1 MKKNKVLF
9 VDDEA
14 NILSAIKR
22 SVIYEDY
29 SSMFTLSG
37 EKALELIK
45 TNEISVIVSDMKMP
59 GMNGFDLLRNVK
71 EISPSTVRLVLSGY
85 NQLSQILATVNKIG
99 VFKYITKPWDDELDF
114 LPSIREAVSYYNLR
128 KENELMKKAIEK
140 KNAEYEELF
149 KTKDALIT
157 KTELD
162 VINIKKINHS
172 ILQIQNILFTKLR
185 SSTDYLDISEYY
197 LKLINNIYASF
208 LATFPSVIEEFDM
221 EQLIKNFINKT
232 NNNIPIQADTSDS
245 KFIGNYRLILLILI
259 ELTNYIIEKLNIND
273 AVVKFMNS
281 SVLSIKFYCNKVDFY
296 QLYSTNVEFK
306 LIINYLRELVKTA
319 KLDLIIDEYKR
330 EEISLQG
337 NIKV

>member
-1 MKKNKVLF
+1 MKTNKVLF

-14 NILSAIKR
+14 NILNAIKR

-59 GMNGFDLLRNVK
+59 GMNGFDLLRKVK
-71 EISPSTVRLVLSGY
+71 EISPNTVRLVLSGY
-85 NQLSQILATVNKIG
+85 NQLSQILATVNSIG
-99 VFKYITKPWDDELDF
+99 VFKYITKPWDDEVDF
-114 LPSIREAVSYYNLR
+114 LPSIREAVNYYNLR
-128 KENELMKKAIEK
+128 LENELMKKALEK
-140 KNAEYEELF
+140 KNADYEELF

-157 KTELD
+157 KTKLD
-162 VINIKKINHS
+162 VINIKKINSS

-185 SSTDYLDISEYY
+185 SSIDYLDISEYY

-208 LATFPSVIEEFDM
+208 LATFPSVIEEFDI
-221 EQLIKNFINKT
+221 ERLVKNFISKT
-232 NNNIPIQADTSDS
+232 HNSIPMEAEASDR

-259 ELTNYIIEKLNIND
+259 ELTNYIIEKLNINN
-273 AVVKFMNS
+273 AAIQFINS
-281 SVLSIKFYCNKVDFY
+281 PVLSIKFYCRNVDFY
-296 QLYSTNVEFK
+296 QLYNSNMEFK

-319 KLDLIIDEYKR
+319 NLDLIIDEDKR
-330 EEISLQG
+330 TEISIQG
-337 NIKV
+337 DARV